1 MKCLLALKVEILI
14 GEEKLVVQQGLHMA
28 QLMGVQQRFDISIGT
43 ICYRNGCNWCCRWSY
58 TWRCSL
64 CSNMLVVIM
73 DFKSFIIGLVVGIFG
88 PYMDDLIRKI
98 FSKSSKKDTDSTL

>member
-1 MKCLLALKVEILI
+1 
-14 GEEKLVVQQGLHMA
+14 
-28 QLMGVQQRFDISIGT
+28 
-43 ICYRNGCNWCCRWSY
+43 
-58 TWRCSL
+58 
-64 CSNMLVVIM
+64 MLVGIM